1 MRAPDDVSDPKVISP
16 RIMRGFLLLVGGMRG
31 IFAGW
36 GFGGRGGW
44 WGVGGGIDNE
54 KDENG
59 KMLMRE
65 RWVTR

>member
-36 GFGGRGGW
+36 EGERGGGW
-44 WGVGGGIDNE
+44 WWSG
-54 KDENG
+54 
-59 KMLMRE
+59 M
-65 RWVTR
+65 